1 MSDELPVVV
10 LQPSEHVQE
19 LFPPPNEVQPAVEP
33 LKAPSPEEVRA
44 VEAVFAQQDKESAA
58 VSNLL
63 GLYTGGMI
71 LHNLVTDSL
80 TPSAEES
87 KKMPRLKKEDEPKE

>member
-1 MSDELPVVV
+1 MSDQLPFVVV
-10 LQPSEHVQE
+10 QPSTPLGE
-19 LFPPPNEVQPAVEP
+19 LFPPPHAVQPAAEA
-33 LKAPSPEEVRA
+33 LKAPSPEEARA
-44 VEAVFAQQDKESAA
+44 VEAVFAQQEKESAA

-63 GLYTGGMI
+63 GLYTSGMI

-87 KKMPRLKKEDEPKE
+87 KKLPRLKKEENSPE